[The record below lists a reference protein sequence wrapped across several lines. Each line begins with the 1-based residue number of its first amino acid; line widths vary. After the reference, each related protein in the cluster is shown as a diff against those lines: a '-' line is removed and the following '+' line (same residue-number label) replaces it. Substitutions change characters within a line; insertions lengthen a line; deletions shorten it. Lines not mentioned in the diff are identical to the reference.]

1 MCLLGTF
8 SPYIT
13 VHQASVVKIEPDIP
27 LEVAALVGCGVT
39 TGWGSATKVA
49 DVRPG
54 ENVVVMGAGGVG
66 MNAVQGAAAAG
77 AKRVM
82 VIEPVQKREWAMN
95 MGATHTF
102 ASIEEATARV
112 NELTWGRMAEKTIIT
127 VGDIQGEDIA
137 AGAQRHRQGRPGRR
151 HRHGQPANVDVKLSL
166 FELTLLQ
173 KDLQGAIFGGLSP
186 RAAIPELLSL
196 YQEGQLKLDELVTT
210 RYSLED
216 INQGYQDM
224 RDGKNIRGMIVYT
237 DADRRWSGARPA
249 AGGRGTGTPGP
260 DHGGGDD
267 ANAAGH
273 GGAGPSRTSRT
284 RHRQEELRA
293 LHSDL
298 RLIAQDL
305 SDEVLRCRVHAVCA
319 RLAALGTGP
328 VGEPSVRLAPRE
340 TDVLAMVALGYSNA
354 ESPAGGRGAGDGEEL
369 LSSAMASSTRTPA
382 RGRVAA
388 RRLGLLP

>member
-1 MCLLGTF
+1 MKTKGALLWGVGEDWKVEEIEIDDPREGEVTVEVAASGLCHSDEHLVTGGTPVESYPVLGGHEGAGVVTKVGPGVTGLKEGDHVVTAFIPACGQCMPCSKGMQNLCDLGAGLLTGNAISDGREWVKAGGKKVIPMCLLGTF
-8 SPYIT
+8 SPYMT

-54 ENVVVMGAGGVG
+54 ENVVIMGAGGVG

-82 VIEPVQKREWAMN
+82 VIDPVAKKREWAMD

-102 ASIEEATARV
+102 ANIEEATPAI

-127 VGDIQGEDIA
+127 VGDIQGEDVA
-137 AGAQRHRQGRPGRR
+137 AALSVTGKGGRAVVTGM
-151 HRHGQPANVDVKLSL
+151 GNAMNIDVKLSL
-166 FELTLLQ
+166 FDLTLMQ
-173 KDLQGAIFGGLSP
+173 KDLQGAIFGGLAP

-237 DADRRWSGARPA
+237 DADR
-249 AGGRGTGTPGP
+249 
-260 DHGGGDD
+260 
-267 ANAAGH
+267 
-273 GGAGPSRTSRT
+273 
-284 RHRQEELRA
+284 
-293 LHSDL
+293 
-298 RLIAQDL
+298 
-305 SDEVLRCRVHAVCA
+305 
-319 RLAALGTGP
+319 
-328 VGEPSVRLAPRE
+328 
-340 TDVLAMVALGYSNA
+340 
-354 ESPAGGRGAGDGEEL
+354 
-369 LSSAMASSTRTPA
+369 
-382 RGRVAA
+382 
-388 RRLGLLP
+388 